1 MPIINLMFGLV
12 IVAVILYVANNSA
25 RLTDNT
31 RTIVNVVLG
40 LLFVGM
46 LLWLINTFVPMAKSI
61 KAILNVV
68 VVVAVCV
75 RVLQALGLWNDV
87 TRMWD
92 NLVGHRS
99 LR

>member
-1 MPIINLMFGLV
+1 MPIVNFMSALV
-12 IVAVILYVANNSA
+12 IVVLILYFVNRSV

-31 RTIVNVVLG
+31 RSVVNVVLG

-46 LLWLINTFVPMAKSI
+46 LLWLINTYVPMAKSI
-61 KAILNVV
+61 KAILNIVV
-68 VVVAVCV
+68 VVTVCV
-75 RVLQALGLWNDV
+75 RVLQALGLWDDV

-92 NLVGHRS
+92 NLIGHRT